1 MNFANELCSRYVAV
15 WNEGDPERR
24 HAMVAELWAPDGEHV
39 LVPPQEVRDAAAGM
53 KMSSVFEV
61 RGHRELEDR
70 VTDAYERFIASGEHE
85 FRGRDDAER
94 LRDVVKFRWEVVST
108 EDGSV
113 AGVGLEFLVID
124 PNGRIRSDYQFIE
137 S

>member
-1 MNFANELCSRYVAV
+1 MVSIRREETLMNFATELSDSYAV

-24 HAMVAELWAPDGEHV
+24 L
-39 LVPPQEVRDAAAGM
+39 
-53 KMSSVFEV
+53 
-61 RGHRELEDR
+61 
-70 VTDAYERFIASGEHE
+70 
-85 FRGRDDAER
+85 
-94 LRDVVKFRWEVVST
+94 RWEMVSS

-124 PNGRIRSDYQFIE
+124 AEGRIRSDYQFIE

>member
-1 MNFANELCSRYVAV
+1 MNFATELSDSYVAV

-24 HAMVAELWAPDGEHV
+24 L
-39 LVPPQEVRDAAAGM
+39 
-53 KMSSVFEV
+53 
-61 RGHRELEDR
+61 
-70 VTDAYERFIASGEHE
+70 
-85 FRGRDDAER
+85 
-94 LRDVVKFRWEVVST
+94 RWEMVSS

-124 PNGRIRSDYQFIE
+124 AEGRIRSDYQFIE